1 MTVTIDKLD
10 SFGNGICY
18 VNNKTVFVKRALPG
32 EELEIEIY
40 KEKKDIAFA
49 KIVNIIKPS
58 KDRKKSICPYYDMCG
73 GCNFL
78 HTTDEVEKEFK
89 INKAK
94 HLFNRCDNYY
104 ETDNLNYRNKIVLHF
119 KDGKLGLYNE
129 ESNDIVEIEYCYIM
143 DYKINEVIKSLKNKF
158 DLGGNLDITIRSI
171 DNDTLLSMDG
181 RIDYV
186 TFYRNTTDIVNTIIS
201 NNQVIK
207 GKGYIY
213 FYINDYKIRLGSK
226 AFFQVNLDGLNNI
239 YKVISNYLSKKKI
252 KHALDLYSGV
262 SLWSILIND
271 KVEEIDSIEIN
282 EEACLN
288 AKNNIEENNIK
299 NINVINGKV
308 EDYIDDFK
316 NIDLVITDPP
326 RSGMDKKTIEY
337 LSKINPE
344 TIIYISCNMDTLKRD
359 LDLLKNYEIKELSL
373 VNMFKKTYHVETV
386 CILERK

>member
-1 MTVTIDKLD
+1 MEVRIEKLD
-10 SFGNGICY
+10 NFGNGIAHI
-18 VNNKTVFVKRALPG
+18 NNKIVFVKRALPN
-32 EELEIEIY
+32 ELVDIEIY
-40 KEKKDIAFA
+40 KEKKEIAFA
-49 KIVNIIKPS
+49 KIVNIIEPS
-58 KDRKKSICPYYDMCG
+58 KDRIKPICSYYDRCG
-73 GCNFL
+73 GCDLL

-89 INKAK
+89 TNKAK

-104 ETDNLNYRNKIVLHF
+104 DTDNLNYRNKIVLHF

-158 DLGGNLDITIRSI
+158 DLGGDLDITIRSI

-316 NIDLVITDPP
+316 NIDLVI
-326 RSGMDKKTIEY
+326 
-337 LSKINPE
+337 
-344 TIIYISCNMDTLKRD
+344 
-359 LDLLKNYEIKELSL
+359 
-373 VNMFKKTYHVETV
+373 
-386 CILERK
+386 